1 MTYAWTALIG
11 AATGSMATLTFIGYL
26 IERAARRAAKRTRK
40 EITR

>member
-26 IERAARRAAKRTRK
+26 IERAARRAAKRTTK
-40 EITR
+40 ETIR